1 MDFKIITVTSYAYME
16 KVVKSPQAGFFSL
29 KNVHIF
35 HKKCPQFSDKKCHT
49 TPIYVNSSI

>member
-16 KVVKSPQAGFFSL
+16 KSCKMSTSRIIL
-29 KNVHIF
+29 IKNVHIF